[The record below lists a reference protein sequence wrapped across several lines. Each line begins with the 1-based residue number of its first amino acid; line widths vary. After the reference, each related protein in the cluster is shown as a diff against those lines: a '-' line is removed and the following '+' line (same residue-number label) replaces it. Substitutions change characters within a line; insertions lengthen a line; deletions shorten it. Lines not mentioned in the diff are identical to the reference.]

1 MNIEDV
7 PVPLRLR
14 LGPDAT
20 GGLVELLDLAHREGR
35 ADVIAACT
43 ERFERRL
50 VDEVAGVR
58 VQIAQVESS
67 LRVELAQMGAGIRQE
82 MAQMGAG
89 IRQEMASGRVELFKW
104 CFLFWVGQ
112 VLAMAG
118 MMGVMVRLFRP

>member
-1 MNIEDV
+1 MEIDAV
-7 PVPLRLR
+7 PAPLRQR
-14 LGPDAT
+14 LGPDAMN
-20 GGLVELLDLAHREGR
+20 GLLELLDIAHREGR

-50 VDEVAGVR
+50 VDEMAAVR

-67 LRVELAQMGAGIRQE
+67 LRVEI
-82 MAQMGAG
+82 AQMGAG

-118 MMGVMVRLFRP
+118 MMGVMFRLFRP

>member
-1 MNIEDV
+1 M
-7 PVPLRLR
+7 
-14 LGPDAT
+14 
-20 GGLVELLDLAHREGR
+20 
-35 ADVIAACT
+35 
-43 ERFERRL
+43 
-50 VDEVAGVR
+50 R

-82 MAQMGAG
+82 MAQRGAG
-89 IRQEMASGRVELFKW
+89 IRQEIASGRVDLFKW